1 MVKRNQP
8 PHRPRVEERLARCVQ
23 CQRSLSRTDKYVINM
38 LDDFTCLACY
48 ESLDAT

>member
-1 MVKRNQP
+1 MYKR
-8 PHRPRVEERLARCVQ
+8 EEGSLTHCVQ

-48 ESLDAT
+48 EDE